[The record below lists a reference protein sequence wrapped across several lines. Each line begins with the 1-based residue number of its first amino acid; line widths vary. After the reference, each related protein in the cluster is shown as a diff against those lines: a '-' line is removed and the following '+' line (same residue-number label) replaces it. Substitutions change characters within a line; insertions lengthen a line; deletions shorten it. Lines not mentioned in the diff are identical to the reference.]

1 MQAAWGLLLS
11 AYSAEDKASY
21 CTVYFGRSERRTL
34 STVTMMVHTIP
45 VFVQTEGDMTLG
57 EVQEKAGIP
66 IRVVPNNGE
75 SFIKALYGLEE
86 N

>member
-1 MQAAWGLLLS
+1 MLRENTDTFL
-11 AYSAEDKASY
+11 D
-21 CTVYFGRSERRTL
+21 
-34 STVTMMVHTIP
+34 
-45 VFVQTEGDMTLG
+45 DMTLG